1 MKRKLLIINQTQFGY
16 HSDSYYWTKYL
27 QDLFELTYI
36 CWDYN
41 HKKIELKG
49 VTIIYISRNG
59 NIAVRNL
66 RFIFY
71 VLKELKN
78 GYSFHII
85 KYFRGCSILKIL
97 NLSKK
102 FLFDIRT
109 GSVNKKKINRFVYDF
124 LMKTEAKFFKY
135 VSVISKSL
143 AQKLGLSKKAYILPL
158 GADIISDSNKIF
170 NSIDLLYVGTLS
182 NRNIEQTIK
191 GFSRFY
197 HEYKDIIRISYTII
211 GSGYN
216 NEEDELKELIR
227 SETLSD
233 SIVLTGQIPHNKL
246 KIYFDECNIGVSYIP
261 VTDYFDVQPPT
272 KTFEYLLSGM
282 PVIATNTQE
291 NIAVINKENGVLS
304 DDDSLSFYH
313 CLRKIHT
320 KKKQYQ
326 SETIKQQSL
335 KYTWHNIVSDLNCY
349 IKKII

>member
-1 MKRKLLIINQTQFGY
+1 MKKKLLIINQAQFGY
-16 HSDSYYWTKYL
+16 HTDSYYWTKYL
-27 QDLFELTYI
+27 QDLFEITYI

-41 HKKIELKG
+41 HKKIELNDIN
-49 VTIIYISRNG
+49 IIYISRNG

-78 GYSFHII
+78 GYLFHII

-102 FLFDIRT
+102 ILFDIRT

-124 LMKTEAKFFKY
+124 LIKTEAKFFKY

-170 NSIDLLYVGTLS
+170 NSINLLYVGTLS

-216 NEEDELKELIR
+216 NEEDDLKELIR
-227 SETLSD
+227 SENLSD
-233 SIVLTGQIPHNKL
+233 SVILTGRIPHNKL
-246 KIYFDECNIGVSYIP
+246 KTYFDECNIGVSYIP

-282 PVIATNTQE
+282 PVIATNIQE
-291 NIAVINKENGVLS
+291 NIAVVNKEDGVLIN
-304 DDDSLSFYH
+304 DDSLSFYH
-313 CLRKIHT
+313 GLK
-320 KKKQYQ
+320 KSYENKKQYQ
-326 SETIKQQSL
+326 SETIRQQSL